1 MAKKQVKPFFISF
14 EGIDFSGKSSMLRAV
29 KAWIQENV
37 SNGVVNSNE
46 PGGTEVGVELRQV
59 LLKEREEI
67 YHPLSELF
75 TFMALRHQNVH
86 NFIVPNLELG
96 NIVLMDRFVDSSYAM
111 QYYAGDVSEADYL
124 AVEEM
129 TLKGFR
135 PDLVIYLDICP
146 TESFKR
152 QTDEERRKDRI
163 EKKGIDYHHDVREG
177 FLKRFESM
185 PETSLIL
192 DGTLPMFDNLVT
204 IAQVLE
210 ERFL

>member
-1 MAKKQVKPFFISF
+1 MTMKVKPFFISF

-29 KAWIQENV
+29 KAWLEERTDNV
-37 SNGVVNSNE
+37 IINSNE
-46 PGGTEVGVELRQV
+46 PGGTEIGIELREV
-59 LLKEREEI
+59 IIKERKEV
-67 YHPLSELF
+67 YHSLAELYA
-75 TFMALRHQNVH
+75 FMSLRYQNVH
-86 NFIVPNLELG
+86 NLIIPNLELG

-111 QYYAGDVSEADYL
+111 QFYAGNVSESDYL

-177 FLKRFESM
+177 FLKRFQSM
-185 PETSLIL
+185 PESSLIL
-192 DGTLPMFDNLVT
+192 DATLPLIENLPRVFE
-204 IAQVLE
+204 VLE

>member
-1 MAKKQVKPFFISF
+1 MTKIVKPFFISF

-29 KAWIQENV
+29 KAWLEEQVGNV
-37 SNGVVNSNE
+37 VVNSNE
-46 PGGTEVGVELRQV
+46 PGGTEIGVELRQV
-59 LLKEREEI
+59 LLKERDEI

-86 NFIVPNLELG
+86 NFIIPNLKDDA
-96 NIVLMDRFVDSSYAM
+96 IVLMDRFVDSSYAM
-111 QYYAGDVSEADYL
+111 QYYAGDVSEADFL
-124 AVEEM
+124 AIEEI

-152 QTDEERRKDRI
+152 QSDEERRKDRI

-177 FLKRFESM
+177 FLKRFQSL

-192 DGTLPMFDNLVT
+192 DGTLPTAENLSKIT
-204 IAQVLE
+204 SVLE
-210 ERFL
+210 ERFF

>member
-1 MAKKQVKPFFISF
+1 MTMKVKPFFISF

-29 KAWIQENV
+29 KAWLEERVPNTI
-37 SNGVVNSNE
+37 VNSNE

-59 LLKEREEI
+59 LLKKRTEI

-111 QYYAGDVSEADYL
+111 QFYAGNVSESDYL

-163 EKKGIDYHHDVREG
+163 EEKGIDYHHDVREG
-177 FLKRFESM
+177 FLKRFQSM
-185 PETSLIL
+185 SETSLIL
-192 DGTLPMFDNLVT
+192 DATLPIIENLPKV
-204 IAQVLE
+204 IEVLE

>member
-1 MAKKQVKPFFISF
+1 MTNKVKPFFISF

-29 KAWIQENV
+29 KAWLEERTDNV
-37 SNGVVNSNE
+37 IINSNE
-46 PGGTEVGVELRQV
+46 PGGTEIGIELREV
-59 LLKEREEI
+59 IIKERKEV
-67 YHPLSELF
+67 YHSLAELYA
-75 TFMALRHQNVH
+75 FMSLRYQNVH
-86 NFIVPNLELG
+86 NLIIPNLELG

-111 QYYAGDVSEADYL
+111 QYYAGDVSEEDYL
-124 AVEEM
+124 AIEEI

-177 FLKRFESM
+177 FLKRFQSM
-185 PETSLIL
+185 PESSLIL
-192 DGTLPMFDNLVT
+192 DATLPLIENLPRVFEE
-204 IAQVLE
+204 LE

>member
-1 MAKKQVKPFFISF
+1 MTKIVKPFFIAF

-29 KAWIQENV
+29 KAWLEERTDNV
-37 SNGVVNSNE
+37 VVNSNE

-59 LLKEREEI
+59 LLKERDEV

-86 NFIVPNLELG
+86 NFIIPHLELG
-96 NIVLMDRFVDSSYAM
+96 AIVLMDRFVDSSYAM

-177 FLKRFESM
+177 FLKRFQSM

-192 DGTLPMFDNLVT
+192 DATLPLIENLPK
-204 IAQVLE
+204 IIDVLE

>member
-1 MAKKQVKPFFISF
+1 MMPNPVKPFFISF

-29 KAWIQENV
+29 KAWLEERVPNT
-37 SNGVVNSNE
+37 VVNSNE
-46 PGGTEVGVELRQV
+46 PGGTEVGVELRQT
-59 LLKEREEI
+59 LLKKREEI

-86 NFIVPNLELG
+86 NLIIPNLELG
-96 NIVLMDRFVDSSYAM
+96 NIVLFDRFVDSSYAM
-111 QYYAGDVSEADYL
+111 QHFAGDVSEADYL
-124 AVEEM
+124 AIEEM

-146 TESFKR
+146 TVSFLR

-163 EKKGIDYHHDVREG
+163 EEKGIDYHHAVREG
-177 FLKRFESM
+177 FLTRFAAM
-185 PETSLIL
+185 PDTTLIL
-192 DGTLPMFDNLVT
+192 DGELPIIENLPKV
-204 IAQVLE
+204 IAVLE

>member
-1 MAKKQVKPFFISF
+1 
-14 EGIDFSGKSSMLRAV
+14 
-29 KAWIQENV
+29 
-37 SNGVVNSNE
+37 
-46 PGGTEVGVELRQV
+46 
-59 LLKEREEI
+59 
-67 YHPLSELF
+67 
-75 TFMALRHQNVH
+75 MALRHQNVH

-111 QYYAGDVSEADYL
+111 QFYAGNVSESDYL

-163 EKKGIDYHHDVREG
+163 EEKGIDYHHDVREG
-177 FLKRFESM
+177 FLKRFQSM

-192 DGTLPMFDNLVT
+192 DATLPIIENLPKV
-204 IAQVLE
+204 IEVLE

>member
-1 MAKKQVKPFFISF
+1 MTNQVKPFFIAF

-29 KAWIQENV
+29 KGWLEENV

-59 LLKEREEI
+59 LLKKREET
-67 YHPLSELF
+67 YHPLAELY
-75 TFMALRHQNVH
+75 TLMALRYQNVH
-86 NFIVPNLELG
+86 NFIIPNLELG

-111 QYYAGDVSEADYL
+111 QYCAGDVSEADYL
-124 AVEEM
+124 AIEEI

-146 TESFKR
+146 TVSFKR
-152 QTDEERRKDRI
+152 QSDAERLKDRI
-163 EKKGIDYHHDVREG
+163 EEKGVDYHHDVREG
-177 FLKRFESM
+177 FLKRFQSLPES
-185 PETSLIL
+185 TLIL
-192 DGTLPMFDNLVT
+192 DGELPMFDNLVS
-204 IAQVLE
+204 IARHLE